1 MGVVYRGT
9 DLTLKREVA
18 IKALRASDADSTVLA
33 RFMREARSLA
43 SVEHPGLV
51 QVYAVSREGGVYYL
65 VMKFVEGRTLSAV
78 LKAEGA
84 LAPNRVR
91 QLVSDICDALG
102 ALHEAGLIH
111 RDIKPGNVMVGSDER
126 TTVMDLGIVKS
137 VGEHTETTSGALGTP
152 RYMPPE
158 MLGDDPVD
166 ARADLYSLAVI
177 AYQALTGDPPF
188 DGPTPMAVLYKQA
201 HEPPE
206 RLRKRAP
213 GVPRNLAKAV
223 ERALEKRPDDRFEDA
238 AAFAAAVQEDAVLPA
253 RTRRRW
259 LPVAGVTAAAAAA
272 AVVWWLAS
280 PPPPSPTSDAGG
292 AVVVVVGGDS
302 DKAKR
307 LQDRPNR
314 APVPDAS
321 VPPDAAPAVQS
332 VTIQVRSDP
341 AGANVYAGSRRL
353 GTTPFK
359 LRRPQANRTLTLTLK
374 RQGYSP
380 KKLRVSLRASG
391 AARARLEPIFEL
403 VP

>member
-1 MGVVYRGT
+1 
-9 DLTLKREVA
+9 
-18 IKALRASDADSTVLA
+18 
-33 RFMREARSLA
+33 MREARSLA
-43 SVEHPGLV
+43 SVEHAGLV
-51 QVYAVSREGGVYYL
+51 QVYAVGREGGVYYL
-65 VMKFVEGRTLSAV
+65 VMKFVEGRTLSTV

-84 LAPNRVR
+84 LPPSRVR

-111 RDIKPGNVMVGSDER
+111 RDIKPGNVMVGPDGR
-126 TTVMDLGIVKS
+126 ITVMDLGIVKS
-137 VGEHTETTSGALGTP
+137 VGEHTETTSTALGTP

-206 RLRKRAP
+206 PLRKRAP
-213 GVPRNLAKAV
+213 DVPRNLAKAV

-238 AAFAAAVQEDAVLPA
+238 AAFAAAVQEDAVLPVG
-253 RTRRRW
+253 TRRRW
-259 LPVAGVTAAAAAA
+259 LPAAGVAAAGLAAAAA
-272 AVVWWLAS
+272 WWL
-280 PPPPSPTSDAGG
+280 TSTPDPLPATPDGGG

-302 DKAKR
+302 DKANR
-307 LQDRPNR
+307 PQDRPNR
-314 APVPDAS
+314 AVPDAS
-321 VPPDAAPAVQS
+321 VPPDAAPTVQS
-332 VTIQVRSDP
+332 VLVQVRSDP
-341 AGANVYAGSRRL
+341 SGANVYAGGRRL

-391 AARARLEPIFEL
+391 TARAKLEPIFEL